1 MSDRVQSWILR
12 ATIVTGMIGLAGSFA
27 GCAGPVI
34 DRPVD
39 VAEPGGEA
47 TLAHGYTLL
56 LDLLADE
63 ARVDGILAI
72 KSPRPGIA
80 DLLRRISS
88 EATSGAAFLRSHLAD
103 SRAVDPTTTGLPLLE
118 VDARRRIE
126 KNETPGVLLAGGRRF
141 ETRMLLTQQKA
152 AQYAGALCAGLA
164 AADPNR
170 TRAVE
175 LEAMSVRWN
184 TIEREVRAWLTVVDT
199 PPPTTGA
206 TPDPVPTP

>member
-1 MSDRVQSWILR
+1 MPDRVPSWIFR
-12 ATIVTGMIGLAGSFA
+12 ATIVTGMIGFAGSVA
-27 GCAGPVI
+27 GCTGPLI

-47 TLAHGYTLL
+47 TLAQGYALL

-103 SRAVDPTTTGLPLLE
+103 SPAVDPTTTGLPLLE

-164 AADPNR
+164 AADPNQ
-170 TRAVE
+170 TRADE
-175 LEAMSVRWN
+175 LRAMADRWN
-184 TIEREVRAWLTVVDT
+184 AIEREVRGWVTVVDT
-199 PPPTTGA
+199 PPTTGA

>member
-1 MSDRVQSWILR
+1 MPDRVPSWIFR
-12 ATIVTGMIGLAGSFA
+12 ATILTGMIGLAGSFA
-27 GCAGPVI
+27 GCAGPLI
-34 DRPVD
+34 DRPLD
-39 VAEPGGEA
+39 VTEPGGEA
-47 TLAHGYTLL
+47 TLAHGYALL

-63 ARVDGILAI
+63 AKVDGILAI
-72 KSPRPGIA
+72 KSPRAGVA

-88 EATSGAAFLRSHLAD
+88 EATSGATFLRSHLND
-103 SRAVDPTTTGLPLLE
+103 SPAVDPTATGLPRLE

-126 KNETPGVLLAGGRRF
+126 KDETPGLLLSGGRRF

-170 TRAVE
+170 TRADE
-175 LEAMSVRWN
+175 LRAMSDRWN
-184 TIEREVRAWLTVVDT
+184 AMERESRAWLTVVDT
-199 PPPTTGA
+199 PPTTGS

>member
-47 TLAHGYTLL
+47 TLAHGYALL

-63 ARVDGILAI
+63 AKVDGILAI
-72 KSPRPGIA
+72 KSPRAGVA

-88 EATSGAAFLRSHLAD
+88 EAASGAVFLRSHLAD
-103 SRAVDPTTTGLPLLE
+103 SPAVEPTTTGLPRLE

-126 KNETPGVLLAGGRRF
+126 KDETPGLLLSGGRRF

-164 AADPNR
+164 AADPNQ
-170 TRAVE
+170 TRADE
-175 LEAMSVRWN
+175 LQAMSDRWSA
-184 TIEREVRAWLTVVDT
+184 IERASRAWLTVVDT
-199 PPPTTGA
+199 PPTTGS